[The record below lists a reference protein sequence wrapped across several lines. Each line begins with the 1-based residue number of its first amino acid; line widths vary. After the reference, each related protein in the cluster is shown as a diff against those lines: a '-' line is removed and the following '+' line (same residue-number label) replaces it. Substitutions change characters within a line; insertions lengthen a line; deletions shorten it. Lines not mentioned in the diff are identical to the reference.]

1 VIEAIDRRGL
11 LPRTEA
17 LRQCICAVGSDL
29 MRIFIVQLSIAALV
43 LLSFIAQHWLVLP
56 LEDLLLP
63 SDDLYFASF
72 LFIPH
77 GIKLVL
83 AFVIGILALPGILI
97 GQLLAGLLLGSPPDL
112 AFITAAIGSFA
123 VMLPVMLVRYMQ
135 SIPFTTSL
143 AETTHAVSIA
153 KAFFVVTVIASLL
166 NSMFHGVLFHEEG
179 SNILELR
186 YLTGDILGA
195 AFVLFALMGIRRVN
209 KFYQQ
214 RGV

>member
-1 VIEAIDRRGL
+1 MIEAIDRRGL

-17 LRQCICAVGSDL
+17 LRQCICGVGSDL
-29 MRIFIVQLSIAALV
+29 MRIFIVQPSIAALV
-43 LLSFIAQHWLVLP
+43 LLSFIAQRWLVLP
-56 LEDLLLP
+56 LESLLLP
-63 SDDLYFASF
+63 SDDLYFASL

-77 GIKLVL
+77 GVKLVL

-97 GQLLAGLLLGSPPDL
+97 GQFLAGLLLGSPPDL
-112 AFITAAIGSFA
+112 AFITAVIGSFA
-123 VMLPVMLVRYMQ
+123 VMLPVMLIRYMQ
-135 SIPFTTSL
+135 SIPFTISL

-166 NSMFHGVLFHEEG
+166 NSMFHGVLFYKEG